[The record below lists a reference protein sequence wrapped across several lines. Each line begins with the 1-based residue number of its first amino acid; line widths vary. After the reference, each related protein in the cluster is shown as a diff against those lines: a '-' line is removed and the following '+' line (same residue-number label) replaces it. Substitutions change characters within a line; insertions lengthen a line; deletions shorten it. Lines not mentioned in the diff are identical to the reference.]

1 MKMKK
6 IKILSFT
13 IGMFLSANVFSQH
26 VLVNEVDIN
35 NEDIQFCELRV
46 TARLLNPTKV
56 KVYVDYGQKWSMK
69 RQNIMTEDKKVVSFN
84 SSVDAL
90 NFMDKNGWD
99 YVEQTVTTSS
109 DGETTYKYL
118 MRRVEQ

>member
-1 MKMKK
+1 MKK

>member
-1 MKMKK
+1 MKK
-6 IKILSFT
+6 IKILSFA
-13 IGMFLSANVFSQH
+13 IGMILTGSVFGQH

-46 TARLLNPTKV
+46 TSRLLNPTKV

-69 RQNIMTEDKKVVSFN
+69 RQNIMTEDKKVISFN

-90 NFMDKNGWD
+90 NFMDKNGWE

-109 DGETTYKYL
+109 EGETTYKYL

>member
-1 MKMKK
+1 MKK
-6 IKILSFT
+6 IKILSIVAGLF
-13 IGMFLSANVFSQH
+13 IAFNMNAQH

-35 NEDIQFCELRV
+35 NEDIEFCELRV
-46 TARLLNPTKV
+46 TAKMLSPTKV

-69 RQNIMTEDKKVVSFN
+69 RQNIMNEEKKIIAFN
-84 SSVDAL
+84 SSVAAL

-109 DGETTYKYL
+109 DGQTTYKYL
-118 MRRVEQ
+118 MRRAE

>member
-1 MKMKK
+1 
-6 IKILSFT
+6 
-13 IGMFLSANVFSQH
+13 
-26 VLVNEVDIN
+26 
-35 NEDIQFCELRV
+35 
-46 TARLLNPTKV
+46 
-56 KVYVDYGQKWSMK
+56 
-69 RQNIMTEDKKVVSFN
+69 MTEDKKVVSFN

-118 MRRVEQ
+118 MRRVE

>member
-1 MKMKK
+1 MNK
-6 IKILSFT
+6 IKILSIA
-13 IGMFLSANVFSQH
+13 IGMFLTGSAFGQH

-46 TARLLNPTKV
+46 TGRLMNPTKV
-56 KVYVDYGQKWSMK
+56 NVYVDYGQKWSMK

>member
-1 MKMKK
+1 MKK
-6 IKILSFT
+6 NILLMICGF
-13 IGMFLSANVFSQH
+13 FLSLNSIKAQH
-26 VLVNEVDIN
+26 VLVNETDIN
-35 NEDIQFCELRV
+35 KLPIEFCELRI
-46 TARLLNPTKV
+46 TGKLLNPTKV

-69 RQNIMTEDKKVVSFN
+69 RQNIMTEDKKVVAFN
-84 SSVDAL
+84 SAVHAL

-118 MRRVEQ
+118 MRKAE

>member
-1 MKMKK
+1 
-6 IKILSFT
+6 
-13 IGMFLSANVFSQH
+13 MFLTGSVFGQH

-109 DGETTYKYL
+109 EGETTYKYL
-118 MRRVEQ
+118 MRRVE

>member
-1 MKMKK
+1 MKK
-6 IKILSFT
+6 IKILSIVAGFF
-13 IGMFLSANVFSQH
+13 IACNVNGQH

-35 NEDIQFCELRV
+35 NEDIEFCELRV
-46 TARLLNPTKV
+46 TAKMLSPTKV

-69 RQNIMTEDKKVVSFN
+69 RQNIMNEEKRVIAFN
-84 SSVDAL
+84 SSVAAL

-109 DGETTYKYL
+109 DGQTTYKYL
-118 MRRVEQ
+118 MRRAD